1 VPLFER
7 RVAHGWWQG
16 LGRNGLPVMEATA
29 EAKRR
34 GKEQGGN
41 NEFTCVH
48 DEIPVLSPAISNT
61 YRTKPRWTDNNNA
74 IFARTVPREKRLMAI
89 M

>member
-1 VPLFER
+1 V
-7 RVAHGWWQG
+7 VAHGWWQG

-29 EAKRR
+29 EAKRH

-48 DEIPVLSPAISNT
+48 DENPVFGNP
-61 YRTKPRWTDNNNA
+61 YRTKPDGLTM
-74 IFARTVPREKRLMAI
+74 TT
-89 M
+89 